1 MARGIHFGTMGHS
14 VPRPA
19 PTNELGHVQKRLELL
34 PEEAI
39 YLIERSA
46 LFCWKENPLLV
57 SNDPALH
64 DVDGSPMSVQQA
76 YTEMIGKEDLTL
88 EKYQVRLPS
97 RQTPQTFNS
106 CLGFRVS
113 KTLRIYGS
121 QSTTSFTFLPNSYA
135 IFKTSKAPNHGADLL
150 CLSDCSVQTEE
161 IIHSDLQLVGAPS
174 SRRLDTSQ

>member
-1 MARGIHFGTMGHS
+1 MGHS

-19 PTNELGHVQKRLELL
+19 PTNELRNVQKRLELL

-39 YLIERSA
+39 YLIERGA

-57 SNDPALH
+57 SNDLALH

-88 EKYQVRLPS
+88 EKYQARLPS
-97 RQTPQTFNS
+97 GQTRRTINS
-106 CLGFRVS
+106 SLGIRLS
-113 KTLRIYGS
+113 KALRIYGG
-121 QSTTSFTFLPNSYA
+121 QSPTSFTFLPNSYA
-135 IFKTSKAPNHGADLL
+135 VFKTSKALNHGADFL
-150 CLSDCSVQTEE
+150 CLSDCPVQTEE
-161 IIHSDLQLVGAPS
+161 IIHSDLQLVDAAS